1 MFARGKRP
9 VYVTSGELGRT
20 NHFWNNYNKGYD
32 QTYFIIIISQTLK
45 ANTADVMPLE
55 SKIM

>member
-1 MFARGKRP
+1 MP
-9 VYVTSGELGRT
+9 VYVTSTLGRI

-32 QTYFIIIISQTLK
+32 QTYFINIFSQTLK
-45 ANTADVMPLE
+45 ANTEDVFPLE

>member
-1 MFARGKRP
+1 MFANGKMP
-9 VYVTSGELGRT
+9 VYVTSTLGRI

-32 QTYFIIIISQTLK
+32 QTYFINIISQTLK
-45 ANTADVMPLE
+45 AKTADVMPLE